1 MSRENIERSVI
12 TAVLMVIAL
21 LTFNANRMNS
31 SSFSEVASIVYGVKS
46 EVGNLRSGASTN
58 HKVIKQMREGDFF
71 RIIKKE
77 GSWFLGKHGFSS
89 EGWVHQSVLS
99 KYIHLGYYDDY
110 VIGKS
115 ILEIEW
121 D

>member
-1 MSRENIERSVI
+1 
-12 TAVLMVIAL
+12 
-21 LTFNANRMNS
+21 
-31 SSFSEVASIVYGVKS
+31 G
-46 EVGNLRSGASTN
+46 VGNLRSGPSTN

-71 RIIKKE
+71 RIIRKE

-89 EGWVHQSVLS
+89 EGWAHRSVLS

>member
-1 MSRENIERSVI
+1 MSRKNTEWSVI
-12 TAVLMVIAL
+12 AAVLIVTASL
-21 LTFNANRMNS
+21 VFYAGKMNK
-31 SSFSEVASIVYGVKS
+31 SSFDEVASIVYGVKS
-46 EVGNLRSGASTN
+46 EVGNLRSGPSTN
-58 HKVIKQMREGDFF
+58 HKVIKQMKEGDFF

-77 GSWFLGKHGFSS
+77 GNWFLGKHVFS
-89 EGWVHQSVLS
+89 EGWVHRSILS
-99 KYIHLGYYDDY
+99 KYIYLGYYDDY